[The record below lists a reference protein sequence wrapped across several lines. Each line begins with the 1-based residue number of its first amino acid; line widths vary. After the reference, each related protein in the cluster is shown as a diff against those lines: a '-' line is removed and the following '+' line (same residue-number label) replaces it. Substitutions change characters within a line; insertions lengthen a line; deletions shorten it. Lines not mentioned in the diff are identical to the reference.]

1 MTPSADA
8 AEGVPS
14 LAPASAG
21 EVAAPVSSRLPAQLQ
36 KMQSAPPGRLDY
48 SGGVVCQQAALM
60 QTSCVTYTMAGKNEL
75 EKLEVLGDKLRE
87 YLCNN
92 EEVACQHA
100 NA

>member
-1 MTPSADA
+1 
-8 AEGVPS
+8 
-14 LAPASAG
+14 
-21 EVAAPVSSRLPAQLQ
+21 
-36 KMQSAPPGRLDY
+36 
-48 SGGVVCQQAALM
+48 M